1 MLDDAPADG
10 LDVAG
15 SGYRSD
21 MELILMIVAV
31 ILLGLAAFGA
41 GVGRV
46 SLGWLGLAIAFLVIG
61 VLPHV

>member
-1 MLDDAPADG
+1 MPDDAPADG

-15 SGYRSD
+15 SGYRSG

-31 ILLGLAAFGA
+31 ILLGLAAFGV
-41 GVGRV
+41 GVPRV